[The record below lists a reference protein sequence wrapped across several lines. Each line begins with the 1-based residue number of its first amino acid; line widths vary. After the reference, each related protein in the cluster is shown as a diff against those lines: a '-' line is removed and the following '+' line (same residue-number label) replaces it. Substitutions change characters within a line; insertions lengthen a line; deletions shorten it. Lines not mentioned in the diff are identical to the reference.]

1 MSFDLF
7 IVVNFCGSY
16 SGCATF
22 IFCFLHFSLF
32 TVHFAVAFS
41 PSAAYLRQGYSGV
54 PDANQAKGCL
64 RWGERRQ
71 SCALCRSATSDSA
84 ICRTRG
90 FLFQQFSA
98 CEVPDRACSMGCTA
112 AFPASVGVLCS
123 GLPTP
128 SVPCVPCRPRG
139 VLCSGLPTPSVPCDR
154 LTERVVSCARGFQPR
169 VSRAT
174 ALPSA
179 WCPVRA
185 ISMSPFPQIR
195 RKITQKK
202 RHPPKTDVIMK

>member
-1 MSFDLF
+1 MVH
-7 IVVNFCGSY
+7 IQ
-16 SGCATF
+16 GCATF

-112 AFPASVGVLCS
+112 AFPANVGVLCS
-123 GLPTP
+123 GF
-128 SVPCVPCRPRG
+128 
-139 VLCSGLPTPSVPCDR
+139 PTPSVPCDR
-154 LTERVVSCARGFQPR
+154 PAVRAVSCAGDFHEPVPSNPPQSYNKKKAPTTCGRLLALCGTKVPR
-169 VSRAT
+169 KS
-174 ALPSA
+174 LF
-179 WCPVRA
+179 W
-185 ISMSPFPQIR
+185 
-195 RKITQKK
+195 
-202 RHPPKTDVIMK
+202 H